1 MKNILLLLLIIS
13 NVSIASARKSLEETK
28 DSLSEK
34 LNVKELEQK
43 LSQKLPLRDEIAVRL
58 ILGEYY
64 THYDMK
70 KSLSFAKSVFQPAKR
85 IMGFDTIY
93 AKESIVNASLVSA
106 YMYMS
111 MGKIE
116 EAMAKGYLALETAES
131 INFKIGIARTY
142 SILALIEDSQS
153 NTSKMIELNYKA
165 LQYIPVNDSSR
176 LKYQTYNNLGY
187 GYIKMKK
194 ADSAFKYISLA
205 YNYAVKNDLEILIAF
220 DLYNFGNIFLIKNQ
234 NDSALVKYKLAE
246 KRAIELND
254 IRLQNFVFSSLGE
267 VYRNLNKLDSSV
279 YYYNKSIKLSTGN
292 SQIDFAR
299 DAYLGLHQTYVK
311 LDKYQDALLA
321 YKDYIIFRDSVNSK
335 EALVASGR
343 IEAKYDFEKK
353 SAVKDL
359 EYKVEI
365 EKQNKS
371 RNIAIGT
378 GLMLLIIVGGLYNR
392 NKTIQKS
399 KKIIEK
405 ERDRS
410 DNLLLNIL
418 PAEIANELKE
428 KGISEARDF
437 ELVTILFTDF
447 KEFTQAS
454 EKLTAKEL
462 VEEINVCFKEFDN
475 ICNKYQIEKIK
486 TIGDS
491 YMAAGGLPVQFDES
505 VKNTVLAALEMNQ
518 FILDR
523 KNQLE
528 AMGKQPFEM
537 RLGIHSGPVVA
548 GIVGVKKFQY
558 DIWGDTV
565 NTASRMESTGEI
577 GKVNISNFTYN
588 QIQNDPDFQFEY
600 RGKVEAKGKGDIDMY
615 FVSLS

>member
-1 MKNILLLLLIIS
+1 MKKILLLLLIIS
-13 NVSIASARKSLEETK
+13 NVYCASAEKSYEDMK
-28 DSLSEK
+28 ASLTGKYSE
-34 LNVKELEQK
+34 VELEQMLK
-43 LSQKLPLRDEIAVRL
+43 QKISLRDEIVIKL
-58 ILGEYY
+58 IIGGGN
-64 THYDMK
+64 THINLQKALSISESIYPLAKKMMPIDSIFAK
-70 KSLSFAKSVFQPAKR
+70 KS
-85 IMGFDTIY
+85 IID
-93 AKESIVNASLVSA
+93 ASLMGA
-106 YMYMS
+106 YVLMS
-111 MGKIE
+111 IGKIE
-116 EAMAKGYLALETAES
+116 EALQKGYQALEISERF
-131 INFKIGIARTY
+131 NYKKGIARTY
-142 SILALIEDSQS
+142 TILALVEDSQS
-153 NTSKMIELNYKA
+153 NFSKVIELNNKA
-165 LQYIPVNDSSR
+165 LQYIPIKDSSR

-187 GYIKMKK
+187 AYIKMKMV
-194 ADSAFKYISLA
+194 DSAFKYITLA
-205 YNYAVKNDLEILIAF
+205 YDYAVKNNIETLIAY

-246 KRAIELND
+246 KRAIELD
-254 IRLQNFVFSSLGE
+254 EFRLKNYVFSSLGE

-279 YYYNKSIKLSTGN
+279 FYYNKSLNLSKRK